1 MTQGTWRRLSAA
13 RPEKNWETSGIN
25 NLYTFSSSRHLTVK
39 ITMSATTVTAR
50 LDAETNAKLAQLA
63 KATVRSKS
71 FLVAEAIRT
80 FVQEHAWQIEAIEQ
94 GIREADAG
102 DFATDAEARAVFAK
116 WGVDSEQ

>member
-1 MTQGTWRRLSAA
+1 
-13 RPEKNWETSGIN
+13 
-25 NLYTFSSSRHLTVK
+25 VK